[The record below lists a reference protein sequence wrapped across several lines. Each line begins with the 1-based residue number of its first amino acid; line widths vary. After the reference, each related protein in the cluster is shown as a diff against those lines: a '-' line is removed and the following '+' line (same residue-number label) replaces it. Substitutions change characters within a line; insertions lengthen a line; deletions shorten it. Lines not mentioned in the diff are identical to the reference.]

1 MNTAMREDYLLVVR
15 DAFSEYT
22 DFSLIDVTAEDTLI
36 GVNFTYQG
44 NPLDLYIS
52 NPGNTYL
59 RNIIVCIEDRVAD
72 ELKIPAHYMR
82 YNDKDKR
89 SVLCLLDQEQHV
101 LSAYSLAELIDL
113 YLGQTQ
119 SLLSLSPR
127 QKEVE
132 YLKEF
137 EYYWNA
143 ASKTTGSTDNQ
154 AEVYLP
160 VSETATSLNCWY
172 TKDNNKGKYVL
183 FPEGVAFNSCNIPKG
198 SKSSAVY
205 IPIEYPNGII
215 PPQGNIPW
223 NAYDLLDIVCNQ
235 TKDRISEVSFTFL
248 QNLQIDTYKK
258 VVVFSFSQP
267 ESVAITV
274 VGVLYFNNNKKK
286 NLISK
291 IQEDFGSFKPIKSGR
306 MDLKYL
312 HERVGQHH
320 AVYPSVLLIGCGSV
334 GSYILPELV
343 NLGVKNIGISDPDV
357 FASGNALRHYL
368 GPRSHGYSK
377 TSGMKFFME
386 YENPLVSIDVVP
398 NILDMDDGDLAE
410 TLAKYQVVII
420 AVGGTDLQRRFNY
433 IFSKISGISW
443 FLYNWLD
450 AEGKGS
456 HALAMRYSHKGCFNC
471 LFFDNDEPLSRN
483 KVSYTDGSE
492 RVIGNGCGGSFSP
505 YGNNVLVRNT
515 SLVLS
520 VLRGILDGSI
530 VQNTV
535 ASIRNDFSSLES
547 SITMAPI
554 INTNFAEERC
564 DICGHI

>member
-1 MNTAMREDYLLVVR
+1 MNTAMREDYLQVVR

-22 DFSLIDVTAEDTLI
+22 DFSLDDVSSEDSLI
-36 GVNFTYQG
+36 RAHFTYQG
-44 NPLDLYIS
+44 SPLTLYVS

-59 RNIIVCIEDRVAD
+59 RSIMVCIEDRVAD

-89 SVLCLLDQEQHV
+89 SMLCLLDKEQHV
-101 LSAYSLAELIDL
+101 LSAYSLSELIDL

-127 QKEVE
+127 QKETE

-137 EYYWNA
+137 EFYWDA
-143 ASKTTGSTDNQ
+143 ACKTDGNTDNQ

-160 VSETATSLNCWY
+160 ELETAALLNCWY
-172 TKDNNKGKYVL
+172 TKDNGKGKYVL
-183 FPEGVAFNSCNIPKG
+183 FPESIAFNSRNIPKG
-198 SKSSAVY
+198 SKSTAIY
-205 IPIEYPNGII
+205 IPIESPNGII

-223 NAYDLLDIVCNQ
+223 SAHDLLNIVCNQ
-235 TKDRISEVSFTFL
+235 TKDRISTDSYAFL
-248 QNLQIDTYKK
+248 RDLQIDNYQK

-274 VGVLYFNNNKKK
+274 AGVLSFKSNSKKSF
-286 NLISK
+286 ISK
-291 IQEDFGSFKPIKSGR
+291 IQEDFKSFTPVKSSR
-306 MDLKYL
+306 MDMKYL
-312 HERVGQHH
+312 HERVGQYHS
-320 AVYPSVLLIGCGSV
+320 VFPSVLLIGCGSV
-334 GSYILPELV
+334 GSYILPELI
-343 NLGVKNIGISDPDV
+343 NLGAVNIGISDPNE

-368 GPRSHGYSK
+368 GPRSHGYHK
-377 TSGMKFFME
+377 TASMKFFME
-386 YENPLVSIDVVP
+386 YENPLVSIEVIP
-398 NILDMDDGDLAE
+398 NILDMNDSDLAE
-410 TLAKYQVVII
+410 ILSKYQIVIV

-433 IFSKISGISW
+433 HFSKISPTPW

-450 AEGKGS
+450 ASGKGS
-456 HALAMRYSHKGCFNC
+456 HVLAMRYSHKGCFNC
-471 LFFDNDEPLSRN
+471 LFFDNSEPISRN
-483 KVSYTDGSE
+483 KVSFTDGTE

-515 SLVLS
+515 SLALS
-520 VLRGILDGSI
+520 VLQGILDGSI

-547 SITMAPI
+547 SITIAPI
-554 INTNFAEERC
+554 INANFAEERC